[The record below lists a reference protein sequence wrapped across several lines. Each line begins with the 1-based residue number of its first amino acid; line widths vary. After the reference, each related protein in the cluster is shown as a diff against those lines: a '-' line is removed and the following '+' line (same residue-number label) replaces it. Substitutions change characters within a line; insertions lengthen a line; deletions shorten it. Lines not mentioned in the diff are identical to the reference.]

1 LINVLY
7 AAKNSKNENGFLVKK
22 IIFIKILKMDKSF
35 DSISTLSSELYFIYK
50 NRIAI
55 AVGILVFSVIGYFVV
70 ENKTNDKNTEYRTT
84 STFASPAIQNEIF
97 VTLCNSI
104 SSMSAL
110 EKSRNLHV
118 SISLANSIKSV
129 SASSKNIQGIITDQI
144 QKTVI
149 ELHVSHLNK
158 KNGDLLIEKIISYL
172 NANDFVKDK
181 FEKFAAIQ
189 VKKRA
194 LLNNINTELAK
205 IEKYS
210 FELENYED
218 YGVVSNSALELVKL
232 KMRWEADVL
241 DSAKIDVVTTGF
253 SELANPSTNKVMMI
267 LPYAL
272 FGFAISIV
280 SIYFLAFIKK
290 IKSHE
295 R

>member
-1 LINVLY
+1 
-7 AAKNSKNENGFLVKK
+7 
-22 IIFIKILKMDKSF
+22 
-35 DSISTLSSELYFIYK
+35 
-50 NRIAI
+50 
-55 AVGILVFSVIGYFVV
+55 
-70 ENKTNDKNTEYRTT
+70 
-84 STFASPAIQNEIF
+84 
-97 VTLCNSI
+97 
-104 SSMSAL
+104 
-110 EKSRNLHV
+110 
-118 SISLANSIKSV
+118 
-129 SASSKNIQGIITDQI
+129 
-144 QKTVI
+144 
-149 ELHVSHLNK
+149 LNK